1 MIQKHLNFKNGT
13 KGYFLKQGVSG
24 EMLYGKQTDSKGG
37 DVSSNISRNKQKMV
51 EDHLNNGL
59 NFSETATKMRLGR
72 NAIGYYVKK
81 IVAAK
86 GEEGVKWEQEIR
98 DRTAKNK
105 HLKQIENAK

>member
-1 MIQKHLNFKNGT
+1 MIQKHLTFTNGS
-13 KGYFLKQGVSG
+13 KGLFLKQGVSG
-24 EMLYGKQTDSKGG
+24 EMLYGKQTDAKGG
-37 DVSSNISRNKQKMV
+37 HVSSKIAHNKQKMI

-59 NFSETATKMRLGR
+59 NYSETAAKMRLGR

-98 DRTAKNK
+98 ARTAKNK